1 MLRDI
6 RRSYTIEERQRDF
19 DKYGPAGVA
28 RRVIM
33 HDCEERPGKAIWVT
47 IEGMLG
53 SDIPVVKH
61 AAESLLGPI
70 IGVSKTGNRNI
81 TILVDKAREG
91 CSLLISEN
99 IDETSQLVLGRTFF
113 TGCNEFRILAL
124 VHEAKHI
131 ELLQEN
137 SSTEYPNRLQSE
149 KLAIQTELDAF
160 IELAKRRAGLIN
172 LIPGSQE
179 MLKLAQVYEKPIEHI
194 VHLYAWLH
202 LERPDLNTTEIQG
215 IVEESLRRNC
225 RLSTRAGK

>member
-6 RRSYTIEERQRDF
+6 KQPYTIEDRERDF
-19 DKYGPAGVA
+19 DKYGPAEAA

-33 HDCEERPGKAIWVT
+33 HDCEERQGKVIWAT
-47 IEGMLG
+47 IEGMLC

-70 IGVSKTGNRNI
+70 IGIDYPENRNI
-81 TILVDKAREG
+81 LIRVDKVNKR
-91 CSLLISEN
+91 CSLIVS
-99 IDETSQLVLGRTFF
+99 ETSWLVLGRTFF
-113 TGCNEFRILAL
+113 TGCDEFRILTL

-149 KLAIQTELDAF
+149 KQAINAELDAF
-160 IELAKRRAGLIN
+160 IVLAERRPGLSN
-172 LIPGSQE
+172 LIPGYQE
-179 MLKLAQVYEKPIEHI
+179 MLDLAQVYEKSIDLI
-194 VHLYAWLH
+194 IHLYAWLH
-202 LERPDLNTTEIQG
+202 LERPALNTTEIQG
-215 IVEESLRRNC
+215 IVEESLRSNC